1 MVFKKKAGYSLI
13 IAIIA
18 VNVFAVLTLM
28 ARSMWEAEI
37 ARDLEEELIFRGR
50 QYVTAIEMYKAKHTN
65 LFPQDLEILYAEK
78 FLRKLYPD
86 PMTESGEWNIVMQ
99 GTTGGKKSLLVVPPE
114 LLGKYLSKGQI
125 IGVASTSA
133 GEGYREYRK
142 KKRYSEWAFYVGE
155 DPEKDMPDMT
165 FVGEEGKEGGKD
177 GGRDGDRREEDRG
190 RDRERDGRRDGRGRQ
205 PVDNGRGKG
214 GIDE

>member
-37 ARDLEEELIFRGR
+37 ARDLEAELIFRGR
-50 QYVTAIEMYKAKHTN
+50 QYVTAIEMYKQKHTN

-86 PMTESGEWNIVMQ
+86 PMTESGEWNLVMQ
-99 GTTGGKKSLLVVPPE
+99 GTTGGKKSLLIVPPE

-133 GEGYREYRK
+133 EEGYREYRK

-165 FVGEEGKEGGKD
+165 FAGEEGKD
-177 GGRDGDRREEDRG
+177 GGRDGDRRGDDRG
-190 RDRERDGRRDGRGRQ
+190 RDREGDRRREDSGKSRTEL
-205 PVDNGRGKG
+205 DDGRGKG
-214 GIDE
+214 SG